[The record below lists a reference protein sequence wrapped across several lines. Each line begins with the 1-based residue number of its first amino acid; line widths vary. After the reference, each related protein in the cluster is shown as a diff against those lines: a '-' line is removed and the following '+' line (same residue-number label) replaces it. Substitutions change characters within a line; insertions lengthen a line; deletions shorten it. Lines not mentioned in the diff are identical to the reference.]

1 LEEKIMRLNAI
12 DSFKRSIYEKSQRGE
27 VITTDELDQISANA
41 IARILLESQIQTSQ
55 GSIFAATTSYS
66 TIQTSIVTD
75 TTSLITQI
83 SEVSPVPLL
92 ISLHDKLDYHTYQTR
107 LLTDTAEENRVAL
120 KRLTIMMSHLLDNNT
135 KATINYTV
143 DEEKQRIEPM
153 LHVDNVV
160 KTDDHVLPLSY
171 NVDADP
177 DQYPWVVAL
186 SRDDRNRC
194 GGILIDNQHVLT
206 TAHCI
211 GIRYTVVRLG
221 SHLYDQGEEV
231 KPSFYCVHHA
241 YSSANY
247 YRNNLAIIRLAK
259 PVSVLQP
266 LNRVSTID
274 ICNSTN
280 IRNTTVS
287 SNTVDLRMVGWDL
300 NYNGF
305 PKNALQHARVA
316 LTNTSRCTGSSKY
329 TDVCVQRRPNTSPMG
344 TCKSVGGS
352 GLFQHTN
359 SMNHWCV
366 LAVASSSNTKNCEE
380 TELSTYVK
388 AASPDYTDW
397 FKNVLDRNK
406 SFDDLKKAQKCKTH
420 TLAQQLCLRASC

>member
-1 LEEKIMRLNAI
+1 MNQSVYLFFIL
-12 DSFKRSIYEKSQRGE
+12 
-27 VITTDELDQISANA
+27 IS
-41 IARILLESQIQTSQ
+41 
-55 GSIFAATTSYS
+55 SIFAATTSYS
-66 TIQTSIVTD
+66 TIQTSIVID

-83 SEVSPVPLL
+83 SEVSPVPLPT
-92 ISLHDKLDYHTYQTR
+92 SLNDKLDYHIYQTR
-107 LLTDTAEENRVAL
+107 LLTDIAEENRVAL

-143 DEEKQRIEPM
+143 DVEKQHIEPM

-160 KTDDHVLPLSY
+160 RTDDHILLLSY

-186 SRDDRNRC
+186 IRDDRNRC

-206 TAHCI
+206 SAHCI

-231 KPSFYCVHHA
+231 KPSFYCVHYS

-266 LNRVSTID
+266 PNRVSTID

-280 IRNTTVS
+280 IRNAAVS
-287 SNTVDLRMVGWDL
+287 SYTVDLLMVGWGL

-305 PKNALQHARVA
+305 PQNALQHARVA
-316 LTNTSRCTGSSKY
+316 LTDTLRA
-329 TDVCVQRRPNTSPMG
+329 
-344 TCKSVGGS
+344 CKSVAGS

-359 SMNHWCV
+359 STNHWCV

-406 SFDDLKKAQKCKTH
+406 SFDDLRTAQKCKPH